1 MVNRYNP
8 NIHHRRSIRLS
19 SYDYAQAG
27 AYFVTLCAHRRECL
41 FGNIDN
47 DAMVLN
53 EYGEIVREEWLK
65 SSEIRSEILLGE
77 YIIMPNHFHA
87 IVYIVDHRDNRRG
100 DRPVAPTTGPTPRS
114 IGALI
119 AGFKSTVTKRI
130 NAIRNTPGISV
141 WQRNYYEH
149 IIRNETDYHRIAQY
163 ITDNPRCWREDSL
176 HPANQTVGKA
186 NAMNDTGV
194 AGMPGEGIVGA
205 IGPTAPDATVPM
217 ETTGFTTSV
226 GETGRSP
233 LLQILPKPGGSNE

>member
-41 FGNIDN
+41 FGTIDN

-53 EYGEIVREEWLK
+53 GYGEIVREELK
-65 SSEIRSEILLGE
+65 SSEIRLEIRLGE
-77 YIIMPNHFHA
+77 YVIMPNHFHA
-87 IVYIVDHRDNRRG
+87 IVCIVNNRNDRRG
-100 DRPVAPTTGPTPRS
+100 DRPVAPTGPTPQS

-119 AGFKSTVTKRI
+119 AGFKSAVTKRI
-130 NAIRNTPGISV
+130 NAIRNTPSISV

-149 IIRNETDYHRIAQY
+149 IIRNETDYYRIAKY

-176 HPANQTVGKA
+176 HPANQAVGKT
-186 NAMNDTGV
+186 NTMNDTGFADRPDGARGNDRIRDNRRGDRPV
-194 AGMPGEGIVGA
+194 A
-205 IGPTAPDATVPM
+205 PTNHA
-217 ETTGFTTSV
+217 
-226 GETGRSP
+226 ETGRVP
-233 LLQILPKPGGSNE
+233 

>member
-8 NIHHRRSIRLS
+8 NIHNRRSIRLP

-27 AYFVTLCAHRRECL
+27 AYFVTLCAHGWECL

-47 DAMVLN
+47 GAMVLN
-53 EYGEIVREEWLK
+53 GYGAIVREEWLK
-65 SSEIRSEILLGE
+65 SSEIRSEIRLGE
-77 YIIMPNHFHA
+77 YVIMPNHFHA
-87 IVYIVDHRDNRRG
+87 IVCIVDHRGNRRG
-100 DRPVAPTTGPTPRS
+100 DRPVAPTGPTPQS

-119 AGFKSTVTKRI
+119 AGFKSAVTKRI

-149 IIRNETDYHRIAQY
+149 IIRNETDFHRIAQY

-176 HPANQTVGKA
+176 NPANQTVGKN

-194 AGMPGEGIVGA
+194 AGMPDEGTVGA
-205 IGPTAPDATVPM
+205 TGPTAPDPTASM
-217 ETTGFTTSV
+217 ETTGSATTVV
-226 GETGRSP
+226 GATGRSP
-233 LLQILPKPGGSNE
+233 LQIMAKPRG